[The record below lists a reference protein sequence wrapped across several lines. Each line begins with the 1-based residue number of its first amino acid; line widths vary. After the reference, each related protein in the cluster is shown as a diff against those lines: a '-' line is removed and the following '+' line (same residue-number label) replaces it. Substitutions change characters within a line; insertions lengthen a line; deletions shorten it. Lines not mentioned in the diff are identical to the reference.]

1 MSEKRN
7 TCLPDFV
14 MPFGKYKG
22 KTLSEISEADPSYI
36 VWLSDNNVLSI
47 ESEFLETCL
56 TDISLEEAL
65 MDFRHGDYGCRDAS

>member
-22 KTLSEISEADPSYI
+22 KTLSEISEVDPSYI
-36 VWLSDNNVLSI
+36 VWLSDNSVLSI
-47 ESEFLETCL
+47 ESEFLESCL
-56 TDISLEEAL
+56 SDIYMEEAL
-65 MDFRHGDYGCRDAS
+65 MEFRHGDYGCRDDS